1 MHWSFWIVNFEKRHQ
16 VFFIVDWLL
25 IINMHLYQILLHWIV
40 NKLCL
45 HALCIE
51 PKQRGSVWYVL
62 MAVLFIQ
69 HIILMSVTPTTFWG
83 GQSSVITEP
92 LLLVVPNL
100 KLVSRALCWP
110 QPCKHLSHWLLLSQ
124 TCTRNFTK
132 QLWSL
137 TFLLFKHNFL
147 IFFKK
152 KKKDILNPWSGKT
165 HNQIHFWKE
174 LLSALAVVQCQPLI
188 KALGQKSDLNLI
200 LLLFT
205 VVQKRIFI
213 RKFNILFWSKS
224 VTTYFR
230 LWEGIWI

>member
-1 MHWSFWIVNFEKRHQ
+1 MNYEFGERHQ
-16 VFFIVDWLL
+16 VCFIKFDWLL
-25 IINMHLYQILLHWIV
+25 MINMHLYHVYIYLNQILLHWTV

-124 TCTRNFTK
+124 TCTRNIIK
-132 QLWSL
+132 QLWILTYL
-137 TFLLFKHNFL
+137 TFSYNFL
-147 IFFKK
+147 IFFRK
-152 KKKDILNPWSGKT
+152 
-165 HNQIHFWKE
+165 
-174 LLSALAVVQCQPLI
+174 I
-188 KALGQKSDLNLI
+188 K
-200 LLLFT
+200 
-205 VVQKRIFI
+205 
-213 RKFNILFWSKS
+213 
-224 VTTYFR
+224 
-230 LWEGIWI
+230 